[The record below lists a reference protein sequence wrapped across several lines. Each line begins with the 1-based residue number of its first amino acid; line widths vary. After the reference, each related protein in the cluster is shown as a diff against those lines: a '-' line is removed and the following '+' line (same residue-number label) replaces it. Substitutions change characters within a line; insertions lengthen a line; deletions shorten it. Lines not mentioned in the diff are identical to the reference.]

1 MIGLS
6 KKGDLK
12 RILWI
17 LIVGML
23 LFGAFA
29 GFLVFGETA
38 EEEKLRLEAELAQL
52 ESDLSAI
59 EGGRWVNYSCN
70 VNQIF
75 FNNYNC
81 DNQIGYHTVKVLTE
95 GIHNQRFN
103 FSNQIADA
111 HNLASVANVTTNGSV
126 NQFIDDT
133 DTDFLK
139 GNLSLNVSI
148 AGTGAGA
155 NVTLKPFGEIT
166 ANASTVLLMH
176 FNNDTGTGESASLFL
191 DNSTYG
197 NNGTCSLASNQCPIF
212 NESNAKYGRA
222 ALEFD
227 GLDDYFNISNSTKG
241 KLSMGN
247 SSFTVEAWV
256 KPKNNIPNAINP
268 MYITSQYCTGGNCPT
283 AGFTWSVTQS
293 GTVRI
298 VFGRGSSYSLYTNKT
313 ISAGEWSHIAVNI
326 VKVAAQSKAYI
337 NGISVNYTEQKP
349 EDITNDISLIGT
361 TNNNTAVGQINLEV
375 DGGGSF
381 FNGTMDELA
390 IWNGSLSSDIIAMH
404 AGYVIIGNFTSQ
416 VFDANKSVQWSYIS
430 WYQGADEKG
439 VSNLYQQDL
448 SNVINASTV
457 LYMKFNN
464 DTLESER
471 QLNVTHN
478 ISAETNLVLYMPFD
492 SANAKELKEN
502 GSTVLLMHFNNRSDW
517 GENDTFFVD
526 NSTLFNNGTCNLAS
540 SLCPSV
546 NTTDFKF
553 GRASLTFDG
562 TNDFV
567 NVSSLDNSTDLP
579 STLTTYSFETW
590 FKGFGTSSGT
600 TPATIGIRDSTGG
613 NGIFLVV
620 EHRTGASPGISV
632 NIRDN
637 ANTLLNPI
645 TDVGDKLTDRNW
657 HHEAVVRDG
666 NTVRTYLDGALIST
680 ASATLGNIG
689 WNQALIGSNNVG
701 SIFNGSLD
709 EVAIW
714 NVSLSSQIIAQHSG
728 YGIDRSIYGNNASL
742 MNGSVINFTGKF
754 QEAMQFDAF
763 NDYVEI
769 KDSDDWGF
777 GTDDFAIEMWVN
789 SKVPVVSANIY
800 NLISQSESAASN
812 YWSFRKNDDA
822 NLKWR
827 FEANPGPSLNGGAET
842 TMLEIGRWYHMA
854 VTRVGGTLTIY
865 QNGIAIASGSGAT
878 SMPNLNAP
886 LHIGFRR
893 NVVGDFNG
901 TMDEVV
907 IWKNK
912 TLSADKIAEHAG
924 AKIIDYSQYGNN
936 GTRNF
941 NSTSDFGRN
950 FTDGKFSKALQFDG
964 VNDFVNVTNITGL
977 NLNGNAA
984 TLEAWVNPRAITGP
998 PHTIIRKDLT
1008 GSDGGYFF
1016 DFSNEDN
1023 IRFSLGGLNGGN
1035 PLAST
1040 QSPTVDEW
1048 NHIAGTYDGSAMRI
1062 FLNGV
1067 QIASVATSGS
1077 ITTGPD
1083 TTIIGNDEGLTT
1095 PVNGTIDELSIW
1107 NVSLSADEIRKHY
1120 EKGVLKLNLSYRT
1133 SQDNVTFTAW
1143 TSVGNNTLSA
1153 ITSNAINRYFQY
1165 KADFNTTDARYT
1177 PILNNV
1183 SINYTIRSN
1192 LTIFDDTELRVVIA
1206 NERFNFTANFTDFVK
1221 PINGTNINCTISLNS
1236 TGSYAA
1242 PIKMNFTSQNK
1253 YYYYETSFSNKTIAS
1268 FNVTCDGTAL
1278 GHRLMRTI
1286 DAFNV
1291 TVARV
1296 SNFNG
1301 TTTDYNNLA
1310 AFDNISNAIL
1320 EIVGFGRIT
1329 WLNTINITGADLNKN
1344 INISQNN
1351 IGLFPENLHRTLN
1364 TSANITIYNVQSL
1377 VSPRILR
1384 NNVTCPESICT
1395 LISYNGTAI
1404 TFNVT
1409 SFSNHSVT
1417 NGTLNITVNLNN
1429 TLVSA
1434 GTPILVS
1441 GKANLSNGT
1450 NVSNNLIR
1458 LFVDGTEQGIGL
1470 NFIDNSDADFN
1481 KSTNL
1486 NATRV
1491 RGTGSNANVTL
1502 ADWDYDPDGNLSV
1515 NLTAY
1520 WKFDEPTSSNNRSDY
1535 KGNNNL
1541 ATNSTITRVDGVR
1554 EGAANFTR
1562 TRQQYLNIS
1571 NNTDLSVGGNISFTI
1586 AAWVFLDSEDVMY
1599 AVSKHNNVAGDME
1612 WFLRFDGGTDTD
1624 KFRFQVVE
1632 GATTNKDV
1640 TSTTTVTNGTWY
1652 FLVAWYDDDA
1662 NTINLQVDNSVVDT
1676 TTGIGALN
1684 FTGSPFRIGAFSRTP
1699 SNFWD
1704 GRIDEVAFWKRILT
1718 QKERNVLYN
1727 GTNASSYPYLSGN
1740 TFKPYKGNFTSQIFD
1755 AGRTVNFSYI
1765 SWYQGADDK
1774 GVSAGYQ
1781 QDLGGLV
1788 NASTVLYMKF
1798 NNDTL
1803 ESERQLNVTHNISAE
1818 TNLVLYMPFDSA
1830 SARELTANAS
1840 TVLLMHFN
1848 NVSPENYN
1856 MSNTTL
1862 IYDNSSYG
1870 NNGTLFLN
1878 TSAGN
1883 FTPNGGRFGG
1893 AFVFD
1898 GRDDFINITS
1908 LRGFSN
1914 GTNAST
1920 IEAWFKADGFP
1931 DGRTTIAGYGQDSTN
1946 SQRSFY
1952 LGIGTSGTDRVLKIR
1967 TNGDDTGGNT
1977 IVSTNTWYHAAV
1989 VDDGTNMKLYLN
2001 GILDASVARVGS
2013 GKLAEEA
2020 FIGRIDPGMGEAFF
2034 NGTIDEVAIW
2044 NVSLSSAIIAQHS
2057 GYGIDR
2063 SIYGNN
2069 ATLMFNT
2076 TVNQSGKFG
2085 EAMQF
2090 GGNGFVNVTQ
2100 SSNWNFSTR
2109 DYAIEFWVKFR
2120 GFVNNVI
2127 MVDLGGDTNI
2137 ETRVQY
2143 DNVNKKFV
2151 VYRGG
2156 DLVVNTD
2163 WTASTDTWYHVAASV
2178 SSNNVRGYIDGSQ
2191 IGTGSNT
2198 RPVNNTQNLIIG
2210 AFRNANGNFVNG
2222 TMDEVAIWNKTLSSD
2237 LIAQHAGAKIVDY
2250 SNYGNNGTRNFN
2262 STSDFGRNFT
2272 DGKFSKALLFDGKND
2287 WINVT
2292 NASGLNIIGNS
2303 ITMEAW
2309 VYPITMTT
2317 NKAGVFR
2324 KNRGGP
2330 DGGFIFD
2337 IDTDDGLRMVLN
2349 VSGTQT
2355 LLTTAGIPQNNVW
2368 SHVAGTYD
2376 GTTMRLYLNGVQVA
2390 SQASSGSIGVSD
2402 ENLIIGNDPTL
2413 VSPFNGTIDEV
2424 AIWNVSL
2431 SSDEIRKHYEKG
2443 VLKLNLSYRT
2453 SNDSTAFSQWTP
2465 VPNNTLSTVG
2475 FSIADDSL
2483 IDVVEGVV
2491 VRNEKIKESGFLNMA
2506 EECRS
2511 TDERGTNNYLN
2522 VSILNSDKCKAAE
2535 AQHGRAP
2542 SSQLGVLSKYMRVQN
2557 SQRRVESPV
2566 RGALKTN
2573 SDNSE
2578 NVVVKNVNESAFFTF
2593 SSSRNLSFL
2602 EGNCDFDIISSSSE
2616 ISSIVQ
2622 GCLDMLLCERCY
2634 EACNY
2639 LFNRHACFQHLQN
2652 LPDHDSGA
2660 FESGLAMADFA
2671 VRNDVFVDFDSHDV
2685 DEGKGLFKGIE
2696 NQRFSGLPK
2705 MQSIFDSIGNQEIIP
2720 IDEFKKICPTL
2731 DCNVVDYITAKKKIK
2746 DIKEGD
2752 IVLSLDENS
2761 GKLKPAKVNA
2771 LLDHGIKPI
2780 FELKTISGRAINT
2793 TAEHPYLVKLYDK
2806 ALCDKYANTFWNKI
2820 NEKEENGFHSQAIAP
2835 NQDLI
2840 PSRTNTIKQNLFKY
2854 LSVENE
2860 GTKLGS
2866 HSLASRMR
2874 VSSFKSE
2881 LAHNS
2886 LSDRGS
2892 DFLRGS
2898 AGSNSLSNEMNLPPD
2913 ACESLACSRHL
2924 PASKISSENE
2934 FEQNGYCTRWVEAS
2948 ELNEG
2953 MEIAA
2958 PRIENDVNQKEKYN
2972 NNGVSFNVPVLGS
2985 TLKPRDSNTTTPIN
2999 TLSMISDIKT
3009 RVTSSLPLI
3018 FIRAS
3023 PSFNL
3028 IIPPP
3033 DSTSLS
3039 AKALISSLSANSFGS
3054 TVKVAPVSTKAL
3066 TFSECFLS
3074 KSNISASTHE
3084 CPINTSNNND
3094 IFKDIVF
3101 EKIASINA
3109 FDKQHVYDLSIEGT
3123 KNFIANDIIAH
3134 NTARYFQYKADFNT
3148 TDAKYSPIL
3157 NNVTINYSG
3166 IFTDAFG
3173 RYNFTITAGSTAKT
3187 YEVKANT
3194 TFEGLNGQQNNTFRV
3209 TAIPVINR
3217 NFTIPT
3223 FPRFGQNVTF
3233 VVNVTDADNN
3243 ILYINFTL
3251 KPANG
3256 SIINLTNGTRV
3267 GDLHNVSFN
3276 LTNYGTWFWN
3286 ISLTDADGFIVNM
3299 TGTGEII
3306 LMQITVNLNATLV
3319 PASSPIAV
3327 SGHINL
3333 SNGSNVSNNVIS
3345 IFVDGTEQISLHN
3358 FTDDTDTDFNAGTF
3372 INVSVQGTGTLA
3384 NLTLNKNESGAY
3396 PNMTGNFTSQTF
3408 NAGGVANWS
3417 YISWTDVA
3425 NNKYGQ
3431 DLGDSINASMVLY
3444 MKFNNDTLESERQ
3457 LNVTHNISAETNLVL
3472 YMPFDSAAARELTQ
3486 NASTILLLHF
3496 NNRSD
3501 WGENNTFFVDNSTYK
3516 NNGNCTGTGCPA
3528 VNTTNYKFGGAAL
3541 TFDGIND
3548 YVNISDK
3555 DSLDA
3560 VSAFN
3565 GTTVEAWVYVA
3576 GSPTATHQVVY
3587 KSNAYFLSVL
3597 SDDTVRFLV
3606 YEEPAGNGIFDATT
3620 TTTINRNEWHHLAG
3634 TFDGSN
3640 GKVYI
3645 DGALAIT
3652 DSVDAGERVYQSNTF
3667 SLMIGSANTLDAF
3680 FNGTIDEVAIWNL
3693 SLSSG
3698 DIAKHSGY
3706 GIDRSIYGNNATVI
3720 NGTTVNFTSFKFGE
3734 AMTFGTDNDFVRIKN
3749 NSLITFGNG
3758 VTDKPFS
3765 IEAWVNYNP
3774 STARLGC
3781 AIAAKSSEGGE
3792 HEYILNKDGD
3802 DRLFLILYNRTGN
3815 SAIRRIANHNLTS
3828 LLGNWIHVVS
3838 TYDGSS
3844 SDTGIKLYLNGV
3856 QLSTTSAS
3864 TAPYVAMTGS
3874 SDLLIGRWR
3883 PDSCNV
3889 TIDEFAIWNTTLT
3902 PDKISE
3908 HAGAKIVDYSQYGNN
3923 GTRNFNS
3930 TSDFG
3935 RNFTTNAKFGKA
3947 LVFDGVNDYV
3957 NVTDLPSMNALT
3969 LEVWINPSD
3978 VSTNNVILGHNL
3990 AGNNNGDVNFIV
4002 KTDGKL
4008 YFLLS
4013 DGTSETEINTNTILN
4028 TNTWYYTAATY
4039 SGSTMTI
4046 YLNGLA
4052 EVTGTISNANP
4063 FAFSG
4068 NPNVGGDIDGKS
4080 NFFNGTI
4087 DELSIWNVSIESSLI
4102 AQHAQ
4107 RGLTNL
4113 SIYYSASNDSTT
4125 WSDWTRATN
4134 NTLTAVGFSI
4144 ADDSLV
4150 DVVDYVVVRNDVIND
4165 NYSTSNNLLMSSVD
4179 NISISDCSLNLFS
4192 LDQIAQSEANANAKY
4207 GISLECPANNF
4218 KALDS
4223 NFLNSDLGT
4232 TSVISDNK
4240 ANDIINSKPPM
4251 PQNLQILCL
4260 SLYNSSSAK
4269 SGTINLAPLRYADL
4283 SKFLVKDSGLK
4294 NENKTLASTTINL
4307 ICNAPNYGMY
4317 LLAKLSL
4324 YSSTSS
4330 EKLSSV
4336 SLLFF
4341 NISSTALNK
4350 SNILSFSST
4359 ALLNNDLVADL
4370 LSSSP
4375 IISLNLSGISI
4386 LNSAILISPKE
4397 TNENAYLKVVVNSK
4411 DLKENNEK
4419 EENQARSLDK
4429 TSVWRTE
4436 ILNEFFVDSE
4446 TTKTHTVSSNK
4457 QDKYK
4462 NLSVL
4467 DSDYSIIPIDEFKQI
4482 CPSIDC
4488 GVVDYITTKKKI
4500 KDVKEDDYVLSLDE
4514 KTGKIVPAKVNALL
4528 DHGIKP
4534 IFELK
4539 TISGRAI
4546 NTTAEHPYL
4555 VKLYDKALCDK
4566 YANTFW
4572 NRNTL
4577 TDIKSTITTSESIK
4591 NNEFDEKD
4599 YCTRWVEV
4607 SELKKEMEIAV
4618 PYYKTGAVKWEKIAF
4633 ITTLDEQHV
4642 YDLAIE
4648 GTQNFIANDIIAHN
4662 TARYFRYLAK
4672 FNTSNSNLSPILNDV
4687 TINYT
4692 GIFTDNFGNYNYTF
4706 NAPTT
4711 ATTYTVK
4718 VNATSNNIPGE
4729 ALTTFRVTAIPV
4741 INTNFTIPTFPM
4753 FNRDVTIVANVT
4765 DADNTIV
4772 YVNFTLYAPNGSIIN
4787 LTNSSRVGDLH
4798 NASFNLTSYGT
4809 WRWNIT
4815 VFDSDGFLVNSSSTG
4830 EIILMQITENFNV
4843 TATEANAS
4851 ISVSGHVNLSNGTN
4865 VSDSLISIFFNE
4877 VLMGINNLTPVGNY
4891 KQKQF
4896 VDDSDSDFLKGN
4908 LSINSRVVGTGAGA
4922 NVTINIS
4929 SLQNQTQNI
4938 QQRGITVNASTILY
4952 LRFEEGTGQ
4961 YANDSSQYGNNGTF
4975 GATTA
4980 SASDDPV
4987 WNSSAK
4993 FGSFGVSFNTND
5005 FVNISDSNSLDVVG
5019 NLSIE
5024 AWIKPNS
5031 LSASGRAMLVD
5042 KADYPTAND
5051 VGYTIFLDPSGS
5063 NLIING
5069 FIANS
5074 GGSCQITG
5082 TQAFTSNEWH
5092 HVAFTYD
5099 GVRGRTYVDGLTDTD
5114 SACTQSPAANA
5125 VHLTVGM
5132 TSDAR
5137 NFYNGTIDEVG
5148 IWNISLDNATI
5159 LQHYQLGWGYFNTSN
5174 FTSQVFDANA
5184 VVNWSYISWYQGA
5197 DDKGI
5202 SNLYQQDL
5210 SNVINASTVLYM
5222 KFNNDT
5228 LESERQ
5234 LNATHNIS
5242 AETNLVLYMPF
5253 DSANARELKENG
5265 STVLLMHFNNDTGTG
5280 ENASLFL
5287 SNATFSNVT
5296 NGTCNL
5302 ASGFCPVFNKS
5313 NARLG
5318 AAALE
5323 FDGVDDVVNTT
5334 FKPKNMLGTN
5344 KSFSISLWTFL
5355 KSAKNQNFIHT
5366 PVGDGGDRFYFI
5378 VDTGTYIIGLGS
5390 QFKDT
5395 GIVPVTGFWQHLVV
5409 TWNGS
5414 SSLKLYVDGAL
5425 RKEESYTGDGQ
5436 PANGNMVI
5444 GASASDGSLVINGTI
5459 DEVAIWNISLSSGDI
5474 AKHSGYGID
5483 RSIYG
5488 NNATLMNGTIVNQS
5502 GKFFEAMQFDGKG
5515 DFVNLSNDSDFNFGT
5530 GEFAVEFW
5538 MKTTDTSDNS
5548 LIDKSI
5554 SESPF
5559 SGWYFYFRGAGDID
5573 FFANNDANTLDG
5585 KIKTNDGNWHHI
5597 TATRRGTTS
5606 YLYVDAVLDVS
5617 AAHSSNDNTA
5627 AALLI
5632 GTQRSSAL
5640 FFNGTMDEVAI
5651 WNKSLSS
5658 DLIAQHAGAKII
5670 DYSQYGNNGT
5680 RNFNSSSDFGRN
5692 FTDGKFS
5699 KALLFDAINDYVNV
5713 SDSSSLDINNSL
5725 TIEAWVKFDGLPNDN
5740 MNIVSKGDT
5749 SIANYNY
5756 NIRTNLAQL
5765 DYAWKCCGTTDNV
5778 YRTTSSVLTTG
5789 VWTHIAA
5796 THVSGNTPKIY
5807 INGIEQSASITSGA
5821 ATTPLNY
5828 SADHLYIGSR
5838 GRNEASG
5845 AFVNG
5850 TIDEVAIWNISLS
5863 ESEIRKHYEKGV
5875 LKLNL
5880 SYRTSND
5887 STTFSQWYGA
5897 GNNTLSTVG
5906 LCVAE
5911 DSLITL
5917 ANGSKKKIKEI
5928 QEGEYVQSLD
5938 EKTGKIVTNKVNAL
5952 LDMGNKTV
5960 YQLTTESGRA
5970 INTTKEHPYLIRIY
5984 KNSNSSGRSL
5994 ITLPSISSGE
6004 CCFSN
6009 LEIER
6014 FCASKSF
6021 ARILNSQIPKCL
6033 EEANCSSVK
6042 CLSRVISNL
6051 CSDKVSSNTSPFSIP
6066 LGDNLTSCPNLDKKE
6081 NKPLC
6086 TFSSNKNF
6094 ILGRDK
6100 FETSFCELSSKL
6112 QSCFDVLFN
6121 QGRVCFKDFFCSSSI
6136 FEHFQNYRNH
6146 DSCTFESRLSMAN
6159 IGINNDIIINFD
6171 SHEINNDSSVFKYYE
6186 NNSASLL
6193 ELKDELIEINN
6204 VTAKWVRVNQLKKGM
6219 EIAVPDYESN
6229 TIKWEKIVSINVL
6242 EPQHVYDLSIEGTKN
6257 FIANDIIAHNTGRY
6271 FQYKADFNTTDAR
6284 YSPILNNVT
6293 INYSGIF
6300 TDAFGNYNYTFR
6312 APSSGSYSIKVN
6324 ATYANISGEAFTTLQ
6339 IDTSAPRINF
6349 TRPTPANNSRAVGNA
6364 QKINISITDNA
6375 VSRCTLQVHN
6385 GTDNA
6390 TNFTM
6395 EIRGLNCNVTITTLD
6410 GYNYTLKA
6418 YATDT
6423 AGNENS
6429 TENHTFRENTKP
6441 EIPTLNA
6448 PANNSRL
6455 LTTSVILNYTTN
6467 DNDTDNVNYI
6477 VYFDTSTNPTT
6488 IVYRSTSK
6496 TFVVSTTRGT
6506 TYFWKVQ
6513 ADDTFE
6519 NSSNSTIRQFTI
6531 NSLPPTPLII
6541 TPNLTGIQ
6549 LRGSQTYNVSWVNS
6563 TSDAEGDQV
6572 NISLYYSTDSGL
6584 TYPNFITSN
6593 LTNNGTYGWLVPS
6606 IDSNK
6611 ARIKAIATD
6620 SYETSEDTSDND
6632 FTIDSTA
6639 PTITLDNPP
6648 NGSSFNNGTFI
6659 NLTITDNLVGGI
6671 NVSWNNNSYVGA
6683 PNRTDFN
6690 GTYDINTTDW
6700 QVGEV
6705 NISVY
6710 ANDSVGNLATAYFR
6724 FSITDVQPVVTFN
6737 APSPNQ
6743 VIRATFRVNVSST
6756 SQLDDAAFVNFTYEG
6771 ATQNF
6776 TMTQAGNDY
6785 FYDFDTTTVAD
6796 RQRRLSVYGNNSA
6809 GTVVRADIFATIDNT
6824 APAIRLDSPA
6834 NDTWKNSSV
6843 TFVYVPNDV
6852 TTSIVNCSL
6861 IINGTINR
6869 TNSSIS
6875 EGIENLFS
6883 NVVFGDGIYRWDVN
6897 CTDTIGNNGSNG
6909 TARLLKID
6917 TIIPTIT
6924 LLDPPNDTSIRGNK
6938 TINFSV
6944 TDSGGA
6950 GIANLT
6956 WSSNYLL
6963 DQTSFIGTYGIN
6975 TSEFPEGKTNI
6986 TIVANDSAGNKVTL
7000 VLTYIIDIT
7009 PPLVTFNKPSP
7020 RQVVRGIFRVNIT
7033 ATDALSNVSS
7043 LLFAFNGSSNFT
7055 MNRTSPE
7062 VTSDYFFDWNTTNAS
7077 DKEYVLKIFGNDT
7090 AGNIKFE
7097 PRLAIV
7103 DNTAP
7108 AIRLDSPS
7116 NNTFSKTR
7124 LNTFTFTVS
7133 ELNNLNNCTLL
7144 INGSIN
7150 STITSPIK
7158 GENSFSVNLNDALYR
7173 WTVNCSD
7180 EAVDVNGTKNVG
7192 TNSTELLISIDT
7204 VNPQI
7209 NMSVNDTSIVQG
7221 DVVNVTANVSDNIG
7235 LSFCQ
7240 FVINETGSK
7249 QFFNKSVTG
7258 TGDQCSQN
7266 FTLRIAGTA
7275 NFTVIV
7281 NDTANNLN
7289 QSERI
7294 VNVSDITPPQINM
7307 SLNDTIIELN
7317 EIVNVTANISDN
7329 IGLSF
7334 CQFIINQTGSKE
7346 YLNKSISGAND
7357 QCSQIFNITLDA
7369 GNVINFTVIVNDTA
7383 NNKNQSEII
7392 ATIND
7397 TTSPIL
7403 ESISLSSTSITSGS
7417 TLKLR
7422 IKCIDNSSNLAQINF
7437 TLQSPTGK
7445 LLNRSSPDYFTIP
7458 SVKSYILNYTIFEKN
7473 ESSEIG
7479 TWNVTAVGCKDNYT
7493 NSIYNTTTALTFT
7506 VTSAPSPAP
7515 SAGAAGAG
7523 AGGGGGAPFPVFE
7536 EEKVKEFSLST
7547 ISIKEQLAL
7556 GIAKTRTITIKNT
7569 GKDSLSFN
7577 LNVVTVNDFVFLSD
7591 TSFSLNAGEEKTIEA
7606 NIIGKKLGSYFG
7618 DIEITADGIKKTITV
7633 IVEVESEQVLFDAKI
7648 DIPSAY
7654 KEVQA
7659 GDDLKAQ
7666 ITLLNVGP
7674 PRKVDVT
7681 TTYIIKDKLG
7691 NIVYEGSET
7700 FAVEKQTSFV
7710 KSFKI
7715 PTNLQPGDYLAIIEV
7730 RYADSFAVSSELF
7743 RVVPEE
7749 ETIVEKAVK
7758 SNKVIMSV
7766 LIIFVGL
7773 TFLFVYLLVP
7783 KVMIPKVVKLENTLN
7798 KIKGAI
7804 ARNDIESA
7812 KKMYIKARKIYMTMK
7827 IKDKKSY
7834 KELIKLYNKLR

>member
-2761 GKLKPAKVNA
+2761 GKLK
-2771 LLDHGIKPI
+2771 
-2780 FELKTISGRAINT
+2780 
-2793 TAEHPYLVKLYDK
+2793 
-2806 ALCDKYANTFWNKI
+2806 
-2820 NEKEENGFHSQAIAP
+2820 
-2835 NQDLI
+2835 
-2840 PSRTNTIKQNLFKY
+2840 
-2854 LSVENE
+2854 
-2860 GTKLGS
+2860 
-2866 HSLASRMR
+2866 
-2874 VSSFKSE
+2874 
-2881 LAHNS
+2881 
-2886 LSDRGS
+2886 
-2892 DFLRGS
+2892 
-2898 AGSNSLSNEMNLPPD
+2898 
-2913 ACESLACSRHL
+2913 
-2924 PASKISSENE
+2924 
-2934 FEQNGYCTRWVEAS
+2934 
-2948 ELNEG
+2948 
-2953 MEIAA
+2953 
-2958 PRIENDVNQKEKYN
+2958 
-2972 NNGVSFNVPVLGS
+2972 
-2985 TLKPRDSNTTTPIN
+2985 
-2999 TLSMISDIKT
+2999 
-3009 RVTSSLPLI
+3009 
-3018 FIRAS
+3018 
-3023 PSFNL
+3023 
-3028 IIPPP
+3028 
-3033 DSTSLS
+3033 
-3039 AKALISSLSANSFGS
+3039 
-3054 TVKVAPVSTKAL
+3054 
-3066 TFSECFLS
+3066 
-3074 KSNISASTHE
+3074 
-3084 CPINTSNNND
+3084 
-3094 IFKDIVF
+3094 
-3101 EKIASINA
+3101 
-3109 FDKQHVYDLSIEGT
+3109 
-3123 KNFIANDIIAH
+3123 
-3134 NTARYFQYKADFNT
+3134 
-3148 TDAKYSPIL
+3148 
-3157 NNVTINYSG
+3157 
-3166 IFTDAFG
+3166 
-3173 RYNFTITAGSTAKT
+3173 
-3187 YEVKANT
+3187 
-3194 TFEGLNGQQNNTFRV
+3194 
-3209 TAIPVINR
+3209 
-3217 NFTIPT
+3217 
-3223 FPRFGQNVTF
+3223 
-3233 VVNVTDADNN
+3233 
-3243 ILYINFTL
+3243 
-3251 KPANG
+3251 
-3256 SIINLTNGTRV
+3256 
-3267 GDLHNVSFN
+3267 
-3276 LTNYGTWFWN
+3276 
-3286 ISLTDADGFIVNM
+3286 
-3299 TGTGEII
+3299 
-3306 LMQITVNLNATLV
+3306 
-3319 PASSPIAV
+3319 
-3327 SGHINL
+3327 
-3333 SNGSNVSNNVIS
+3333 
-3345 IFVDGTEQISLHN
+3345 
-3358 FTDDTDTDFNAGTF
+3358 
-3372 INVSVQGTGTLA
+3372 
-3384 NLTLNKNESGAY
+3384 
-3396 PNMTGNFTSQTF
+3396 
-3408 NAGGVANWS
+3408 
-3417 YISWTDVA
+3417 
-3425 NNKYGQ
+3425 
-3431 DLGDSINASMVLY
+3431 
-3444 MKFNNDTLESERQ
+3444 
-3457 LNVTHNISAETNLVL
+3457 
-3472 YMPFDSAAARELTQ
+3472 
-3486 NASTILLLHF
+3486 
-3496 NNRSD
+3496 
-3501 WGENNTFFVDNSTYK
+3501 
-3516 NNGNCTGTGCPA
+3516 
-3528 VNTTNYKFGGAAL
+3528 
-3541 TFDGIND
+3541 
-3548 YVNISDK
+3548 
-3555 DSLDA
+3555 
-3560 VSAFN
+3560 
-3565 GTTVEAWVYVA
+3565 
-3576 GSPTATHQVVY
+3576 
-3587 KSNAYFLSVL
+3587 
-3597 SDDTVRFLV
+3597 
-3606 YEEPAGNGIFDATT
+3606 
-3620 TTTINRNEWHHLAG
+3620 
-3634 TFDGSN
+3634 
-3640 GKVYI
+3640 
-3645 DGALAIT
+3645 
-3652 DSVDAGERVYQSNTF
+3652 
-3667 SLMIGSANTLDAF
+3667 
-3680 FNGTIDEVAIWNL
+3680 
-3693 SLSSG
+3693 
-3698 DIAKHSGY
+3698 
-3706 GIDRSIYGNNATVI
+3706 
-3720 NGTTVNFTSFKFGE
+3720 
-3734 AMTFGTDNDFVRIKN
+3734 
-3749 NSLITFGNG
+3749 
-3758 VTDKPFS
+3758 
-3765 IEAWVNYNP
+3765 
-3774 STARLGC
+3774 
-3781 AIAAKSSEGGE
+3781 
-3792 HEYILNKDGD
+3792 
-3802 DRLFLILYNRTGN
+3802 
-3815 SAIRRIANHNLTS
+3815 
-3828 LLGNWIHVVS
+3828 
-3838 TYDGSS
+3838 
-3844 SDTGIKLYLNGV
+3844 
-3856 QLSTTSAS
+3856 
-3864 TAPYVAMTGS
+3864 
-3874 SDLLIGRWR
+3874 
-3883 PDSCNV
+3883 
-3889 TIDEFAIWNTTLT
+3889 
-3902 PDKISE
+3902 
-3908 HAGAKIVDYSQYGNN
+3908 
-3923 GTRNFNS
+3923 
-3930 TSDFG
+3930 
-3935 RNFTTNAKFGKA
+3935 
-3947 LVFDGVNDYV
+3947 
-3957 NVTDLPSMNALT
+3957 
-3969 LEVWINPSD
+3969 
-3978 VSTNNVILGHNL
+3978 
-3990 AGNNNGDVNFIV
+3990 
-4002 KTDGKL
+4002 
-4008 YFLLS
+4008 
-4013 DGTSETEINTNTILN
+4013 
-4028 TNTWYYTAATY
+4028 
-4039 SGSTMTI
+4039 
-4046 YLNGLA
+4046 
-4052 EVTGTISNANP
+4052 
-4063 FAFSG
+4063 
-4068 NPNVGGDIDGKS
+4068 
-4080 NFFNGTI
+4080 
-4087 DELSIWNVSIESSLI
+4087 
-4102 AQHAQ
+4102 
-4107 RGLTNL
+4107 
-4113 SIYYSASNDSTT
+4113 
-4125 WSDWTRATN
+4125 
-4134 NTLTAVGFSI
+4134 
-4144 ADDSLV
+4144 
-4150 DVVDYVVVRNDVIND
+4150 
-4165 NYSTSNNLLMSSVD
+4165 
-4179 NISISDCSLNLFS
+4179 
-4192 LDQIAQSEANANAKY
+4192 
-4207 GISLECPANNF
+4207 
-4218 KALDS
+4218 
-4223 NFLNSDLGT
+4223 
-4232 TSVISDNK
+4232 
-4240 ANDIINSKPPM
+4240 
-4251 PQNLQILCL
+4251 
-4260 SLYNSSSAK
+4260 
-4269 SGTINLAPLRYADL
+4269 
-4283 SKFLVKDSGLK
+4283 
-4294 NENKTLASTTINL
+4294 
-4307 ICNAPNYGMY
+4307 
-4317 LLAKLSL
+4317 
-4324 YSSTSS
+4324 
-4330 EKLSSV
+4330 
-4336 SLLFF
+4336 
-4341 NISSTALNK
+4341 
-4350 SNILSFSST
+4350 
-4359 ALLNNDLVADL
+4359 
-4370 LSSSP
+4370 
-4375 IISLNLSGISI
+4375 
-4386 LNSAILISPKE
+4386 
-4397 TNENAYLKVVVNSK
+4397 
-4411 DLKENNEK
+4411 
-4419 EENQARSLDK
+4419 
-4429 TSVWRTE
+4429 
-4436 ILNEFFVDSE
+4436 
-4446 TTKTHTVSSNK
+4446 
-4457 QDKYK
+4457 
-4462 NLSVL
+4462 
-4467 DSDYSIIPIDEFKQI
+4467 
-4482 CPSIDC
+4482 
-4488 GVVDYITTKKKI
+4488 
-4500 KDVKEDDYVLSLDE
+4500 
-4514 KTGKIVPAKVNALL
+4514 PAKVNALL